1 MQSALYFDRLLSRFI
16 SLQIGKKNESL
27 NYFAHPNSVRS
38 FGRAIANRIEQISQE
53 NGVNVFF
60 VIFMK

>member
-27 NYFAHPNSVRS
+27 NYFCSP
-38 FGRAIANRIEQISQE
+38 
-53 NGVNVFF
+53 
-60 VIFMK
+60 